1 MNAIMDS
8 FGVDE
13 EDGREAAR
21 LALEAGQMGGW
32 SWDMVSGLV
41 RGDLQMTRFFN
52 LDFETQPWDADIL
65 FSRIYEPDVARVN
78 QAVEK
83 AIETDEAFEA
93 EFRLTGFP
101 EHPLFGTTRWVG
113 GRGRIVERDADGA
126 PVKMFGLNWDI
137 SDRKLQENRL
147 TVLAS
152 EMDHR
157 VKNAFAVI
165 RALINL
171 GLRSDETKAD
181 FAATLKSQVEAM
193 ATAHNVSA
201 RFARETELS
210 DAPVPIED
218 ILQEALSPWK
228 KDELVTLAVT
238 DRVQLHPGEASS
250 VSMLIY
256 ELATNATKYSVLG
269 ANTGKLHVSASVTD
283 TGERQLVWREIK
295 DGPPVPKQ
303 DPAVAEAGFGE
314 VLIIHCAKT
323 LGAVLDRELNKN
335 GFTLK
340 LVMPP
345 FDKA

>member
-1 MNAIMDS
+1 MHRFA
-8 FGVDE
+8 VDQ
-13 EDGREAAR
+13 EDNHEAAR
-21 LALEAGQMGGW
+21 LALEAGQMGAW

-41 RGDLQMTRFFN
+41 RGDLQMTRFYQ
-52 LDFETQPWDADIL
+52 LDYDAQPWDVDKVFAK
-65 FSRIYEPDVARVN
+65 IYEPDVARVN
-78 QAVEK
+78 QAVDK
-83 AIETDEAFEA
+83 SIKTDEAFEA
-93 EFRLTGFP
+93 EFRLKGFP

-147 TVLAS
+147 TVLAG

-181 FAATLKSQVEAM
+181 FAATLKAQVEAM
-193 ATAHNVSA
+193 ATAHKVSA
-201 RFARETELS
+201 QFARETELS

-218 ILQEALSPWK
+218 ILQAALSPWK
-228 KDELVTLAVT
+228 KNELVTLTVT
-238 DRVQLHPGEASS
+238 DCVLLHPREASS

-256 ELATNATKYSVLG
+256 ELATNAAKYSVLG
-269 ANTGKLHVSASVTD
+269 AKTGKLHISASVTN

-295 DGPPVPKQ
+295 DALPVPEA
-303 DPAVAEAGFGE
+303 DPAMAHVGFGE
-314 VLIIHCAKT
+314 VLMTHCAKT
-323 LGAVLDRELNKN
+323 LGATLDREFDKDS
-335 GFTLK
+335 FTLK

-345 FDKA
+345 FDNA